1 MSTKDYMEKD
11 LPNDNIDS
19 YYIARI
25 IELEHDCEYWKF
37 MFKELQKKLEL
48 DKDPKRRCF

>member
-1 MSTKDYMEKD
+1 MEKD
-11 LPNDNIDS
+11 LPNDNIDK

-37 MFKELQKKLEL
+37 MYKELQKNVEL